1 MFNFQE
7 CGGKQVK
14 PIIGITAFV
23 EEDLSSRLNVAY
35 SKSIIEAGGIPLIIP
50 IGVEEE
56 AAQILALTDGL
67 LLSGGHD
74 VHPFL
79 FGAEPSLKLGK
90 IHPARDTIELALIE
104 AAFQRKMPIFGI
116 CRGIQILNVAL
127 GGTLYQDIDSDHFS
141 TKLLQHMQQSGRAV
155 ATHSVQVIADNLL
168 ATIVEQEK
176 IAVNSFHHQAVNVLA
191 EKLKVAAKSSDG
203 IIEAVV
209 HEEMPFCLAV
219 QWHPEELAIAGDE
232 GAQKL
237 FSAFVEA
244 SLKFKKEA

>member
-1 MFNFQE
+1 LFNLQAY
-7 CGGKQVK
+7 GGKQVK

-23 EEDLSSRLNVAY
+23 EDDLSSRLNAAY
-35 SKSIIEAGGIPLIIP
+35 SKSIIDAGGIPLIIP
-50 IGVEEE
+50 LGVEED
-56 AAQILALTDGL
+56 ATQILSLTDGL
-67 LLSGGHD
+67 LLSGGYD

-79 FGAEPSLKLGK
+79 YGAEPAPKLGK
-90 IHPARDTIELALIE
+90 IHPARDTVELALIE
-104 AAFQRKMPIFGI
+104 AAFTRKMPILGI

-127 GGTLYQDIDSDHFS
+127 GGTLFQDIDSDHFS
-141 TKLLQHMQQSGRAV
+141 TKLLKHVQQSARAV
-155 ATHSVQVIADNLL
+155 ATHYVQIMAENLL
-168 ATIVEQEK
+168 ATILQQEK

-209 HEEMPFCLAV
+209 HEDLPFCLAV

-232 GAQKL
+232 PAQKL

>member
-1 MFNFQE
+1 M
-7 CGGKQVK
+7 K
-14 PIIGITAFV
+14 PVIGITAFV
-23 EEDLSSRLNVAY
+23 EDDLSTHLNAAY
-35 SKSIIEAGGIPLIIP
+35 SKSIIAAGGIPLIIP
-50 IGVEEE
+50 LGVEED

-67 LLSGGHD
+67 LLSGGYD

-79 FGAEPSLKLGK
+79 FGAEPSPKLGK
-90 IHPARDTIELALIE
+90 IHPARDTVELALIE
-104 AAFQRKMPIFGI
+104 AAFIRKMPIFGI

-141 TKLLQHMQQSGRAV
+141 TKLLKHAQQSGRDV
-155 ATHSVQVIADNLL
+155 ATHYVQIIADNLL
-168 ATIVEQEK
+168 ATILEQEK
-176 IAVNSFHHQAVNVLA
+176 VAVNSFHHQAVNVLA

-209 HEEMPFCLAV
+209 HEDLPFCLAV
-219 QWHPEELAIAGDE
+219 QWHPEEMAIAGE
-232 GAQKL
+232 ENAKKL